1 MNRVSRRSVTV
12 LVLVALLLAGFLFF
26 LIEFFIQ
33 SPSWAV
39 SSYSPHVVS
48 KLDNGAVTDRDG
60 ILLLDMEG
68 SWTYSTSESIRK
80 STLHWVGD
88 RLRNIQVPAVPNYY
102 GELVSYDMW
111 NGMYTFGGAEN
122 SQGVIT
128 LTVSSQLQTVA
139 LEALEN
145 RKGTVAVYNY
155 KTGEILCAVT
165 TPTYDPDHVP
175 DIEGDLEQY
184 EGAYMNRFVQ
194 SAYTPGSIFKIV
206 TLAAALDT
214 LPDAQSMTFT
224 CTGSWGGGEYPV
236 TCESV
241 HGKQTLQQAF
251 CNSCNCAFAELA
263 VKIGGEKMEAYVK
276 QFGVNQVIS
285 FDGIETAEGNYQADG
300 AADIDVGWSGVGQFN
315 DQINP
320 CAFLSF
326 VGAVAGGGEGS
337 VPCVVENVK
346 VGNNRTYTAR
356 PGTNDAG
363 ISDKTARTIAEFMRN
378 NVENKYGD
386 SYFPGL
392 TVCAKTG
399 TAEVGGEKRPNAM
412 LAGFVADGNYP
423 LAFIVCVEDGGY
435 GAEVCLPIA
444 SQVLSAC
451 VESMNSNG

>member
-1 MNRVSRRSVTV
+1 MNRMNRVSRRSVTV

-48 KLDNGAVTDRDG
+48 KLDNGAVIDRDG

-68 SWTYSTSESIRK
+68 SWTYSSSESIRK

-102 GELVSYDMW
+102 GELVSYDVW

-139 LEALEN
+139 LEALGN

-175 DIEGDLEQY
+175 DIEGNLEQY

-241 HGKQTLQQAF
+241 HGTQTLQQAF
-251 CNSCNCAFAELA
+251 CNSCNCAFAELSA
-263 VKIGGEKMEAYVK
+263 ALGADALSACVEKYGVMESVR
-276 QFGVNQVIS
+276 
-285 FDGIETAEGNYQADG
+285 FDGIASSAGNFEKAGDSISLAWSAIGQYTDLVNPCSFLVYMGAIAGGGRGAAPYVVASAEDGHAGYQAQTTYTDTVISPETAEILQQY
-300 AADIDVGWSGVGQFN
+300 
-315 DQINP
+315 
-320 CAFLSF
+320 
-326 VGAVAGGGEGS
+326 
-337 VPCVVENVK
+337 
-346 VGNNRTYTAR
+346 
-356 PGTNDAG
+356 
-363 ISDKTARTIAEFMRN
+363 MRY

-386 SYFPGL
+386 SNFPGL
-392 TVCAKTG
+392 SVCAKTG
-399 TAEVGGEKRPNAM
+399 TGELDNGKASNAM
-412 LAGFVADGNYP
+412 FAGFVENEEYP
-423 LAFIVCVEDGGY
+423 LAFIICVEEGGY
-435 GAEVCLPIA
+435 GRQTCVPIA
-444 SQVLSAC
+444 SKVLGAC
-451 VESMNSNG
+451 KDYMDAQ